1 LRSFILQFNYEGNLY
16 QSDFEKANLYFPC
29 HKYEQI
35 SDYKIPPRSISMTFS
50 LILFVYIALWK
61 VCEKPCHV
69 VETFYDYFCWPRQKI
84 EILCMELWAEKAVTK
99 GISHAQ
105 LVRKETLTLN
115 SKNVAKNL
123 HQTKI
128 TIKNRNTSFFRI
140 SFENVFLTW

>member
-1 LRSFILQFNYEGNLY
+1 
-16 QSDFEKANLYFPC
+16 
-29 HKYEQI
+29 
-35 SDYKIPPRSISMTFS
+35 
-50 LILFVYIALWK
+50 
-61 VCEKPCHV
+61 
-69 VETFYDYFCWPRQKI
+69 
-84 EILCMELWAEKAVTK
+84 MELWAEKAVTK

-140 SFENVFLTW
+140 SFENVFLT